1 MMASQR
7 ERQQEQNRQR
17 TLTCERR
24 ADFTPANISKVQQHA
39 LLQCDKNVLGRYLLW
54 GRREG
59 GARGTDGD
67 EFDEEPAVLEVAFCF
82 CFCSISMVNQR
93 RK

>member
-54 GRREG
+54 GRRREG
-59 GARGTDGD
+59 GARGTDVD
-67 EFDEEPAVLEVAFCF
+67 EFDEEPAVLEASFCF
-82 CFCSISMVNQR
+82 CISFCFNG
-93 RK
+93 